1 MAIMIIRRAKKVR
14 TASLADYAWSG
25 LRKFQNID
33 LVTKRL
39 IDLHKVPAKYHD
51 DVRKQSQ
58 QVRYCLIQAR
68 EYFAAAKTVSI
79 ATKPNLLYYGT
90 MCLALAELLFKQSG
104 ESSLDRARE
113 DHRHHG
119 LTMTVGALK
128 RGASLDEAAG
138 AIRARPNNV
147 LGVRRGTF
155 ELWHRTSREHPLAGD
170 VTSRQANGGSTTG
183 YQLIFSAQ
191 DTPYTP
197 IPDAG
202 ITLVESLRSIP
213 YMMEYFDQSELHS
226 TLTRGFTKSEVWPG
240 LEWQAVHR
248 IVFHPSPL
256 FEPLF
261 ERLTADPNAIDR
273 IEFFGLEQAG
283 TITLKNDW
291 VNGGFSFPLP
301 PAATI
306 STSEWRM
313 WTNSPPLNEF
323 GYLYVAI
330 YLAGNYARYYP
341 DKWLLDVET
350 SAPLSLAIEELC
362 GICEWRAPWL
372 ALCELDQTLYVPE
385 L

>member
-1 MAIMIIRRAKKVR
+1 MIIRRAKKVR
-14 TASLADYAWSG
+14 TANLAEYAWSG

-33 LVTKRL
+33 LVANIL
-39 IDLHKVPAKYHD
+39 IDLHKVPAKYHN

-58 QVRYCLIQAR
+58 QIRYCLIQAR

-90 MCLALAELLFKQSG
+90 MSLALAELLFKQSG

-119 LTMTVGALK
+119 LTMTVGAFK
-128 RGASLDEAAG
+128 RGAPLQEAAG
-138 AIRARPNNV
+138 AIRARPNNL

-155 ELWHRTSREHPLAGD
+155 ELWHRTSREHPLAGN

-183 YQLIFSAQ
+183 YQLIFGAQ
-191 DTPYTP
+191 DIPYNS

-202 ITLVESLRSIP
+202 VSLVDSLRCIP
-213 YMMEYFDQSELHS
+213 HMMEYFDQSELHS
-226 TLTRGFTKSEVWPG
+226 TLTRGLIQSEVWPG
-240 LEWQAVHR
+240 REWQAVHR

-256 FEPLF
+256 FSSLF
-261 ERLTADPNAIDR
+261 ETLKADPNAIDR
-273 IEFFGLEQAG
+273 IEFFELEQAG

-291 VNGGFSFPLP
+291 VNGGFSFPMP
-301 PAATI
+301 PAATVN
-306 STSEWRM
+306 TSEWRM
-313 WTNSPPLNEF
+313 WTNCPPLNEF
-323 GYLYVAI
+323 GYIYVAI

-362 GICEWRAPWL
+362 AICEWRAPWL